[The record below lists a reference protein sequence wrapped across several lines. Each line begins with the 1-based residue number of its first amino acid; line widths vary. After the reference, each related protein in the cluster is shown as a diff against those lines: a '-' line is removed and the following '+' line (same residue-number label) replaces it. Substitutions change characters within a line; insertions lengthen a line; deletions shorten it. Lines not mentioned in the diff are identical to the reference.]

1 MYSKIIRIL
10 IFNFINR
17 IRERFFYNLLSVFT
31 GFMIIFYAL
40 FLLNLYSIII
50 VVLFTPYIIVN
61 NLSMINKN
69 INFAVLKDYP
79 VTFSDIINI
88 LSFKFLTNNL
98 ISGLLII
105 FTLKY
110 FFDFNMSEWICILFI
125 TSYISLIL
133 FFLIQLKIW
142 KLFNLDMIFAITTAV
157 IILISILILSLLY
170 RISGAF
176 MIVLSLLVV
185 VFYHSAA
192 VKIISRLLDS
202 NVGIILEYNS

>member
-17 IRERFFYNLLSVFT
+17 IRERFLFNLLSVFT
-31 GFMIIFYAL
+31 GFMIIFYAF
-40 FLLNLYSIII
+40 FLLNLYSTII
-50 VVLFTPYIIVN
+50 VVLFIPYIIVN
-61 NLSMINKN
+61 NLAVINKN

-110 FFDFNMSEWICILFI
+110 FFDFNMSEWICILFV

-133 FFLIQLKIW
+133 FFLFQLKIR
-142 KLFNLDMIFAITTAV
+142 KLFNLDMIFAITIAV

-202 NVGIILEYNS
+202 NLGIILEYNS